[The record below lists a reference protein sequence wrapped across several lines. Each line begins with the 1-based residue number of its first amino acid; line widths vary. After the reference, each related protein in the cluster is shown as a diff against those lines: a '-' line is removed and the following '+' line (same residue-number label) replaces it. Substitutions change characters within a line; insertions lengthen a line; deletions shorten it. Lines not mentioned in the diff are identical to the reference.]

1 MKKKVLSLIM
11 AVFMLLPVFV
21 FADANSAKEKVL
33 GYYSNN
39 AALSSWYDVVA
50 LWGAGESL
58 EDYTFSGWNSDSLS
72 ENASVTDYAGIILGL
87 VAAGENVHDI
97 WERDIAREL
106 AEMQNKETGA
116 FGDYIN
122 MQVFAILALDAA
134 GEDYDKGAALAA
146 IVSDEINGGGFGYNS
161 ETADVDLTAMALI
174 TLSGTEYT
182 DVIERAV
189 TFLADSQLEGG
200 GFQSWGTE
208 NSNTLEVVISALSSL
223 GKLEDERFIK
233 NDKTLCDILEE
244 YVLED
249 GSMTFEKGDNECNIM
264 ATQQGLIAF
273 GDIIFGES
281 VYKRLKSE
289 YECAPVKTINCKV
302 RIEGVNNN
310 ILKSEVSVTSTKPTV
325 LDAIVEALDVGEID
339 YIISDS
345 GYGAYIQSIN
355 GETAAMFGGWDGWL
369 FLVNGIA
376 ATASADNTELFENDE
391 ILLYYGLFEP
401 DTLIPKY
408 AVSSDKIKAGDTFT
422 ITVTSCY
429 MDYDSGNMIDVKIE
443 NATIEIDGT
452 KYITDDDGKT
462 KITIDKAGT
471 YSVQIYKNNEN
482 SYPSIVRIVPFEI
495 KVLKRQQA
503 MTNGGT
509 PKIQK
514 EKETETETENET
526 AEENKEFELKFI
538 DKDSISDWAVESV
551 KRASMKNI
559 LKGDEKGLFNPKN
572 SLSRAEFA
580 AIISRI
586 LNLQTLLYE
595 NQFSDVSKTDWYAGS
610 VAAVYEKGLMTG
622 VSKSEFAPG
631 EPVTREQAATI
642 FARAFEIEG
651 SENNDFSDNS
661 EISHWA
667 KSAVGGICAKSVMQ
681 GYDGK
686 FMPKQTLTREMCAVI
701 AMRISGDSK

>member
-11 AVFMLLPVFV
+11 VVFMLLPGFV

-39 AALSSWYDVVA
+39 TALSSWYDVVA

-58 EDYTFSGWNSDSLS
+58 EGYTFSIWNSDSLS
-72 ENASVTDYAGIILGL
+72 ENASVADYAGVILGL

-97 WERDIAREL
+97 WGRDIAREL

-122 MQVFAILALDAA
+122 MQAFAILALDAA
-134 GEDYDKGAALAA
+134 GEDYDKEGALAALA
-146 IVSDEINGGGFGYNS
+146 SDEINGGGFGFNV
-161 ETADVDLTAMALI
+161 ETADVDLTAMALMA
-174 TLSGTEYT
+174 LSGTEYT

-189 TFLADSQLEGG
+189 SFLADRQLESG
-200 GFQSWGTE
+200 GFESWGTE

-233 NDKTLCDILEE
+233 NDKTLCDVLEE

-249 GSMTFEKGDNECNIM
+249 GSMTFEKGDSECNLM

-273 GDIIFGES
+273 GDIFFGES
-281 VYKRLKSE
+281 VYKRLKSK
-289 YECAPVKTINCKV
+289 YECTPIKTVNCKV

-310 ILKSEVSVTSTKPTV
+310 ILNSELTVSSKNPTV
-325 LDAIVEALDVGEID
+325 LDAISVALDKNEID

-345 GYGAYIQSIN
+345 DFGPYIHSIN

-376 ATASADNTELFENDE
+376 ATASADDTQLFENDE

-401 DTLIPKY
+401 ETLIPKY
-408 AVSSDKIKAGDTFT
+408 FVSSDKIYTGDTFT
-422 ITVTSCY
+422 ITVTSSY
-429 MDYDSGNMIDVKIE
+429 MDYDSGKMIDVKIG

-452 KYITDDDGKT
+452 KYITDDNGKT
-462 KITIDKAGT
+462 KITINKAGT

-482 SYPSIVRIVPFEI
+482 SYPSIVRIAPFEI
-495 KVLKRQQA
+495 EVSKKQSGSS
-503 MTNGGT
+503 TGGT
-509 PKIQK
+509 AKIQIK
-514 EKETETETENET
+514 EEVTDNEPAAEKE
-526 AEENKEFELKFI
+526 EFELKFF

-559 LKGDEKGLFNPKN
+559 LKGDEKGLFNPKS
-572 SLSRAEFA
+572 SLTRAEFA

-586 LNLQTLLYE
+586 LNLEAVQYD
-595 NQFSDVSKTDWYAGS
+595 NRFSDVSNADWFAES

-622 VSKSEFAPG
+622 ISESEFAPG

-642 FARAFEIEG
+642 FARSFGIEG
-651 SENNDFSDNS
+651 SENNDFYDNS

-667 KSAVGGICAKSVMQ
+667 KSAVGGICAKNIMQ

-686 FMPKQTLTREMCAVI
+686 FMPKQSLTREMCAVI
-701 AMRISGDSK
+701 AMRILEDAQ